1 MRTKNNADNNDD
13 VELFDEA
20 DDEDDE
26 ELLDEINAP
35 VFEGTRLAYIK
46 TIDLDEARA
55 MGVVIPSEIRL
66 PHGVKLFALHAADGT
81 TLGITDTWASAY
93 SAAVQNNFVPLSVH

>member
-1 MRTKNNADNNDD
+1 MRREEEEIYD
-13 VELFDEA
+13 

-26 ELLDEINAP
+26 IQAP

-55 MGVVIPSEIRL
+55 MGVVIPSEIKL
-66 PHGVKLFALHAADGT
+66 PRGVKLYALHAADGT

>member
-1 MRTKNNADNNDD
+1 MRNKND
-13 VELFDEA
+13 VDLFDD
-20 DDEDDE
+20 DDEDDTDD
-26 ELLDEINAP
+26 ELMEEINAP

-46 TIDLDEARA
+46 TIDIDEARA
-55 MGVVIPSEIRL
+55 LGVVIPSEIRL
-66 PHGVKLFALHAADGT
+66 PRGVKLYALHAADGT